1 LAFRLNPTV
10 WENVFAVPSSIV
22 ERHIKLCSGVSL
34 KLLLVILCCPNSAQ
48 TESELS
54 KRLNLP
60 ISDVLD
66 ALNYWIESG
75 VLLSESNTDTS
86 ISVKASKTNGQTSIG
101 KEIEPNIAPEN
112 KTAPPKTARQ
122 AYSRSE
128 LVSVIQSDKILSALV
143 EESQGVMGK
152 VFTSAD
158 LDCLVGLYS
167 YYGLSAH
174 YILTLLHFCVV
185 IGKKSMGYAESVA
198 AGWMSEG
205 IDDDT
210 VDRHVDRMLRKR
222 SAEGKVRTAFGL
234 DRALVAR
241 EREMIERWFFTF
253 RFDMDMI
260 LLAYEITIERIGKLA
275 FRYIDKI
282 LENWHQQGIKTI
294 EQAKSEQKPADSVD
308 PLGNKIL
315 EKFMRQ

>member
-1 LAFRLNPTV
+1 MAFRLNPTV
-10 WENVFAVPSSIV
+10 WENVFAVPTSVV

-34 KLLLVILCCPNSAQ
+34 KLLLLILCCPNSTH
-48 TESELS
+48 TESALS
-54 KRLNLP
+54 KQLNLP
-60 ISDVLD
+60 ISDVCD

-75 VLLSESNTDTS
+75 VLLNEINTAS
-86 ISVKASKTNGQTSIG
+86 PIAVKKAGTNDHLSTE
-101 KEIEPNIAPEN
+101 KENAPNKVPEN
-112 KTAPPKTARQ
+112 NTVPPKTARQ
-122 AYSRSE
+122 AFSRSE
-128 LVSVIQSDKILSALV
+128 LVSVIQSDGILSALV

-158 LDCLVGLYS
+158 LDCLAGLYS

-174 YILTLLHFCVV
+174 YILTLLHYCVV

-222 SAEGKVRTAFGL
+222 SVEGKVRTAFGL
-234 DRALVAR
+234 DRALVPR

-253 RFDMDMI
+253 RFDMDII

-275 FRYIDKI
+275 FRYINKI

-294 EQAKSEQKPADSVD
+294 EQAKSEQKPTDSVD